1 MKRTYKNV
9 LLIMLFTA
17 TLVYAENSNKLKA
30 EIKQKENNL
39 IIKISKDNKVVDEI
53 KIPRD
58 NEIIYKI
65 KTGDTLSAI
74 ALRYGKSIKKLAKDN
89 NIKNIDLIISGK
101 TLIIK

>member
-1 MKRTYKNV
+1 MKKIYKNV
-9 LLIMLFTA
+9 LLIMLFTI
-17 TLVYAENSNKLKA
+17 TLIYAENSNKLKA

-39 IIKISKDNKVVDEI
+39 IIKISKDNEVVDEI

-65 KTGDTLSAI
+65 KPGDTLSAI

>member
-1 MKRTYKNV
+1 MKKIYKNV
-9 LLIMLFTA
+9 LLIMLFTI
-17 TLVYAENSNKLKA
+17 TLIYAENSNKLKA

-39 IIKISKDNKVVDEI
+39 IIKISKDNEVVDEI
-53 KIPRD
+53 KTPRD

-65 KTGDTLSAI
+65 KPGDTLSAI

>member
-9 LLIMLFTA
+9 LLIMLFMA

-39 IIKISKDNKVVDEI
+39 IIKISKDNEVVDEI
-53 KIPRD
+53 PKD
-58 NEIIYKI
+58 NGIVHKI
-65 KTGDTLSAI
+65 KPGDTLSAI

>member
-1 MKRTYKNV
+1 MKKIYKNV
-9 LLIMLFTA
+9 LLIMLFTI
-17 TLVYAENSNKLKA
+17 TLIYAENSNKLKA
-30 EIKQKENNL
+30 EIKQKENKL
-39 IIKISKDNKVVDEI
+39 IIKISKDNEVVDEI
-53 KIPRD
+53 KIPKD

-65 KTGDTLSAI
+65 KPGDTLSAI